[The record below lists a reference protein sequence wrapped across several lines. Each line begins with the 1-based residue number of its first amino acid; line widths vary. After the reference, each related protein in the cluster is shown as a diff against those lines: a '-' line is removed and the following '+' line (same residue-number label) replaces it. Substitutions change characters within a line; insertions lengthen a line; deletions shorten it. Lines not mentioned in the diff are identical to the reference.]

1 MGQRQSSQQPNNGSQ
16 NAQNSAANASSNN
29 SSTSNVNQSHSSLP
43 ENNRRDRVLRP
54 RPRRS
59 ATSNTVPYRLRRE
72 RSSDALES
80 TAGTLFT
87 NRNDSRDNQQIADVL
102 ENAAANL
109 PRHSPVPM
117 AAPHESM
124 SPFSRMIAQVISEAV
139 VASFR
144 SGQIPILPTNSRNEN
159 EQENNVRQY
168 LTMHL
173 SPDIFQQIEPES
185 TENSFMRFMRLP
197 VIVTSVSRP
206 SESTAVNADGQ
217 PPTATGEETEI
228 TRVMM
233 LPVFL
238 YGLRT
243 APASSTSNERSTE
256 EEVSSDT
263 QPRRQSARI
272 RERLEREQQQE
283 QQEQQQPQPT
293 RGIGQGQWTVYII
306 SGNSVEGMMNDSPS
320 YEELLDLATFIG
332 PARLPTVSQ
341 EAIDN
346 HVPIVKYTQQVK
358 QAMLGNADGCQ
369 VCLNNYQ
376 SEEDV
381 RILDC
386 HHGFHKECI
395 DKWLTEGQNKCPL
408 CRHQPVPTPP
418 VSSTAPNES

>member
-1 MGQRQSSQQPNNGSQ
+1 MGQRQSSQQPNNPQ
-16 NAQNSAANASSNN
+16 DNTADNN
-29 SSTSNVNQSHSSLP
+29 SSSSNISQTQNTP
-43 ENNRRDRVLRP
+43 ESNRRDRVLRP

-72 RSSDALES
+72 RSPDGIASTPDTLFTSQTSSRGDQPITDALETTAATLPPSS
-80 TAGTLFT
+80 TMTT
-87 NRNDSRDNQQIADVL
+87 PSH
-102 ENAAANL
+102 EN
-109 PRHSPVPM
+109 
-117 AAPHESM
+117 M

-144 SGQIPILPTNSRNEN
+144 NGHIPILPTANRNEN
-159 EQENNVRQY
+159 EQENNVRQH

-185 TENSFMRFMRLP
+185 TENSFMQFMRLP

-206 SESTAVNADGQ
+206 AESTAVNADGQ
-217 PPTATGEETEI
+217 PPTTTGETEL

-243 APASSTSNERSTE
+243 STTQSASSDTAAE
-256 EEVSSDT
+256 EEAGSDT

-272 RERLEREQQQE
+272 RERLEREQQQ
-283 QQEQQQPQPT
+283 QQQPV
-293 RGIGQGQWTVYII
+293 RGLGSGQWTVYII
-306 SGNSVEGMMNDSPS
+306 SGNGIEGMMNDSPS
-320 YEELLDLATFIG
+320 YEDLLDLATFIG

-369 VCLNNYQ
+369 VCLSNYQ

-408 CRHQPVPTPP
+408 CRHQPVPTTH
-418 VSSTAPNES
+418 STTPNAS

>member
-1 MGQRQSSQQPNNGSQ
+1 MGQRQSSQQPNNPQ
-16 NAQNSAANASSNN
+16 DNTADNN
-29 SSTSNVNQSHSSLP
+29 SSSSNISQTQNTP
-43 ENNRRDRVLRP
+43 ESNRRDRVLRP

-72 RSSDALES
+72 RSPDGIANTPDTLFTSQTRGEQQIADALES
-80 TAGTLFT
+80 TA
-87 NRNDSRDNQQIADVL
+87 
-102 ENAAANL
+102 ANL
-109 PRHSPVPM
+109 PPSSQVPM
-117 AAPHESM
+117 TTPHENM

-144 SGQIPILPTNSRNEN
+144 NGHIPLLPTANREN
-159 EQENNVRQY
+159 EQENNVRQH

-185 TENSFMRFMRLP
+185 TENSFMQFMRLP

-206 SESTAVNADGQ
+206 SESSAVNADGQ
-217 PPTATGEETEI
+217 PPTTSGEETEL

-243 APASSTSNERSTE
+243 STAQTGSSDTPAE
-256 EEVSSDT
+256 EEASADT

-272 RERLEREQQQE
+272 RERLEREQQ
-283 QQEQQQPQPT
+283 PV
-293 RGIGQGQWTVYII
+293 RGLGSGQWTVYII
-306 SGNSVEGMMNDSPS
+306 SGNGVEGMMNDSPS
-320 YEELLDLATFIG
+320 YEDLLDLATFIG

-369 VCLNNYQ
+369 VCLSNYQ

-408 CRHQPVPTPP
+408 CRHQPVPTTTT
-418 VSSTAPNES
+418 TANTTTPNAS